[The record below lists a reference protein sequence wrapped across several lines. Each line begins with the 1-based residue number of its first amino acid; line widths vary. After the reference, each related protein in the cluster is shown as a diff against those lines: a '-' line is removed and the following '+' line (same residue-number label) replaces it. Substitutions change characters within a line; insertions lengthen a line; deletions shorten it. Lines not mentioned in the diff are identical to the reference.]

1 MSNATHVPA
10 PFNGFNFH
18 NCKNVELLG
27 NDLIMSV
34 CRERLAGI
42 FPETEQDLQAQ
53 GVDRILH
60 LPERDIWCEM
70 KSEIYDRNSFQEWLQ
85 LVVERPFTPNPL
97 RTYQLGGVQ
106 KTKSDVYLL
115 VNLVSGYVIVAE
127 RRPWALFALQWGLK
141 ELEQRRLILS
151 AVLNTQDGLLN
162 GETVTRIN
170 RIAFGAPVPNAYLI
184 QRCRDEGAYVQ
195 VFDAR
200 SALMGSHEYAEALA
214 KLKFDKVD
222 AFSVDWAKSALT
234 RGAPDFENIARQ
246 FGVQPLATLPDHLLN
261 LPAFPEASRDTVR
274 EGGEMLMVCAQ
285 DESKMTRKLK
295 LRSGPA
301 YIPFTDETAE
311 YYGGG
316 PREFKPPRGPGYQR
330 GKPRYQLIREAAR
343 EAPPTR

>member
-1 MSNATHVPA
+1 MSNATHVTA
-10 PFNGFNFH
+10 PFNGFNFRD
-18 NCKNVELLG
+18 CKNVELLG
-27 NDLIMSV
+27 NELIMSV
-34 CRERLAGI
+34 CQGRLAGI
-42 FPETEQDLQAQ
+42 FPETEQDLQGH

-70 KSEIYDRNSFQEWLQ
+70 KTEIYDRNSFQEWLQ
-85 LVVERPFTPNPL
+85 LVVEGPFTTNPF

-151 AVLNTQDGLLN
+151 AVLNTQEGLLN
-162 GETVTRIN
+162 GKTVTRIN

-184 QRCRDEGAYVQ
+184 QRCLDEDAYVQ

-200 SALMGSHEYAEALA
+200 SALMGSPEYAEALA
-214 KLKFDKVD
+214 KLKFGKVD
-222 AFSVDWAKSALT
+222 DFSRDWAKSALT

-246 FGVQPLATLPDHLLN
+246 FGAHPLATLPDHLLR
-261 LPAFPEASRDTVR
+261 LPAFPETARDAVR

-285 DESKMTRKLK
+285 DESNMTRKLK
-295 LRSGPA
+295 LRSGPV
-301 YIPFTDETAE
+301 YLPFNDETAE

-316 PREFKPPRGPGYQR
+316 PRDFKPPRGPGYQR
-330 GKPRYQLIREAAR
+330 GKPRYQLIREVAR
-343 EAPPTR
+343 EATPTR